1 MPVDA
6 NEDIQVLPQE
16 GYLEVRFLGTFSV
29 DRFNRQVDLAVRACQ
44 ERGLLLLL
52 LDYTPLS
59 PVPTTVE
66 RFEIS
71 AHGAKACAALTK
83 VAGFSTPDQRGDK
96 FGALVARNRGLNVDV
111 FIDKAE
117 AIQWLLAKD

>member
-1 MPVDA
+1 MVK
-6 NEDIQVLPQE
+6 NLEKDIEILPQE
-16 GYLEVRFLGTFSV
+16 GYLEVRFLGAFSTL
-29 DRFNRQVDLAVRACQ
+29 RFNRQVDLAVRACQ
-44 ERGLLLLL
+44 ERGLSLLL

-71 AHGAKACAALTK
+71 AHGAKAGAALTK
-83 VAGFSTPDQRGDK
+83 VAGFATPEQRGDK